1 MLFNDN
7 AEYKVSVSDKSVKE
21 VKIPAYYNGLP
32 VTEVA
37 DNAFISCA
45 SLERAEIPAT
55 VKRVGNNAFYN
66 CRALKRVVGMANV
79 TVIGNNA
86 FAMCAALENLIIPPK
101 VNSMGSYVIR
111 NVTNPVYVRSTKE
124 AFNALNANWNR
135 NSTAQI
141 IYGNDLVCD
150 PIYEEEGRIKGY
162 EITAAQNLM
171 ETEDYELL
179 CSYRHRE
186 CNGAECKDEECA
198 NQHTERYYPI
208 LEFAQ
213 NAFENSFFHSLTVK
227 YDEAHIPERFPVNIN
242 SKAFYVVMADSIDI
256 QVDITLNDDLN
267 DDSLYSEWEKG
278 KSVNVFAYSTITSI
292 TLPDSL
298 TDIPRYS
305 FAGCASLR
313 HINNSNSE
321 IAANTLS
328 DNITVIGD
336 NAFQECTALEVL
348 NIPATVEHIGD
359 NAFAFWGSWEAEQT
373 IKIDLYKAGEQWDKN
388 WKGSL
393 GTNASVQ
400 FNTMSVL
407 FERQEGEGGS
417 DGAEVTYGDPMPAA
431 TAPERIGYTFLG
443 YYTAPGGQGEQYY
456 DGDMASAQNWNIIT
470 DEVTTLYAHWSA
482 NVYTVLLSDG
492 VTVQAV
498 FGEAMPAAPK
508 PATEKGQRFE
518 GYYAPNGE
526 MYYDGNMVSA
536 HVWDIAE
543 DNVQLR
549 ATMTPIDY
557 KIVLNDNV
565 IVYARYGE
573 EMPPAPAPAHVPGRI
588 FTGYSYNGT
597 LYYNADMT
605 SAHVWDREHGARL
618 VFESVMSVLFER
630 QEGEG
635 GSDGAE
641 VTYGDPMPA
650 ATAPERIGYTF
661 LGYYTA
667 PGGQGEQ
674 YYDGDMASAQ
684 NWNIITDE
692 VTTLYAHWSANVYTV
707 LLSDGVTVQAVFGEA
722 MPAAPKP
729 ATEKGQRFEGY
740 YAPNGEMYYDG
751 NMVSA
756 HVWDIAED
764 NVQLRATMTPI
775 DYKIVLN
782 DNVIVY
788 ARYGE
793 EMPPAPAPAHVPGRI
808 FTGYSYNGTL
818 YYNADM
824 TSAHVWDLE
833 HGAQLVFE
841 SVELVTHITYDLDGG
856 VNASGNP
863 ETLKYSETVVLQAP
877 EKRGYCFDGWYL
889 NGKKVINLIEIDA
902 ENITLTARWIGR
914 FVQVY
919 QGDYRFNVSELPYV
933 IFELPESLRYNC
945 TVNIAADVQQV
956 YIYSPYKNKT
966 YNINIEI
973 ENRTTDFNLLLENV
987 TITAGTLEY
996 KQIPTISMESSNN
1009 SALNLYTYGN
1019 VVIRGATGYEEQY
1032 GKGYEGGV
1040 AVQCNTLCFRYAETL
1055 YIYGGDGGQ
1064 GYRDYESGNGGNA
1077 IVVERDLIMPSGH
1090 SIIIVGGS
1098 NFELQMSAIPI
1109 IIKSGNDIIFY

>member
-1 MLFNDN
+1 MNHFTKKNLFALLAGVCFLFALCAGLLFVSGERQGAAGTAGTAYAEEGTASALRFMLFNDN
-7 AEYKVSVSDKSVKE
+7 AEYKVSVADKSVKE

-32 VTEVA
+32 VTEVS

-101 VNSMGSYVIR
+101 VNSLGSYVIR

-141 IYGNDLVCD
+141 IYGNDLACD
-150 PIYEEEGRIKGY
+150 PIYEEDGSIKGY

-179 CSYRHRE
+179 CSYRYRE

-227 YDEAHIPERFPVNIN
+227 YDEAHIAERFPVNIN
-242 SKAFYVVMADSIDI
+242 SEAFYVVMADSIDI

-267 DDSLYSEWEKG
+267 DDTLYSEWEKG

-292 TLPDSL
+292 TLPESL
-298 TDIPRYS
+298 TDIPRYT

-348 NIPATVEHIGD
+348 NIPATVEHVGD
-359 NAFAFWGSWEAEQT
+359 NAFAFWGSGEAEQT
-373 IKIDLYKAGEQWDKN
+373 INIDLYKAGEQWDKN

-393 GTNASVQ
+393 GANASVQ

-456 DGDMASAQNWNIIT
+456 DGDMASTQNWNIIT

-482 NVYTVLLSDG
+482 NVYTVLLKDG

-508 PATEKGQRFE
+508 PATEKGYTFK
-518 GYYAPNGE
+518 GYYAPNGR
-526 MYYDGNMVSA
+526 MYYDENMASA

-549 ATMTPIDY
+549 ADMYHDIYQIT
-557 KIVLNDNV
+557 LNDDV
-565 IVYARYGE
+565 KVYLHYGD
-573 EMPPAPAPAHVPGRI
+573 EMPPAAAPAHVPGRI

-605 SAHVWDREHGARL
+605 SAHVWDREHDAR
-618 VFESVMSVLFER
+618 
-630 QEGEG
+630 
-635 GSDGAE
+635 
-641 VTYGDPMPA
+641 
-650 ATAPERIGYTF
+650 
-661 LGYYTA
+661 
-667 PGGQGEQ
+667 
-674 YYDGDMASAQ
+674 
-684 NWNIITDE
+684 
-692 VTTLYAHWSANVYTV
+692 
-707 LLSDGVTVQAVFGEA
+707 
-722 MPAAPKP
+722 
-729 ATEKGQRFEGY
+729 
-740 YAPNGEMYYDG
+740 
-751 NMVSA
+751 
-756 HVWDIAED
+756 
-764 NVQLRATMTPI
+764 
-775 DYKIVLN
+775 
-782 DNVIVY
+782 
-788 ARYGE
+788 
-793 EMPPAPAPAHVPGRI
+793 
-808 FTGYSYNGTL
+808 
-818 YYNADM
+818 
-824 TSAHVWDLE
+824 
-833 HGAQLVFE
+833 LVFE

-877 EKRGYCFDGWYL
+877 EKRDYCFDGWYL
-889 NGKKVINLIEIDA
+889 NGEKVTELIEIDA

-919 QGDYRFNVSELPYV
+919 QGDYLFNVSELPYV

-945 TVNIAADVQQV
+945 TFNIAADVQQV
-956 YIYSPYKNKT
+956 YIYSPHKNKT

>member
-1 MLFNDN
+1 MNHFTKKNLFALLAGVCFLFALCAGLLFVSGERQGAAGTAGTAYAEEGTASALRFMLFNDN
-7 AEYKVSVSDKSVKE
+7 AEYKVSVADKSVKE

-32 VTEVA
+32 VTEVS

-101 VNSMGSYVIR
+101 VNSLGSYVIR

-141 IYGNDLVCD
+141 IYGNDLACD
-150 PIYEEEGRIKGY
+150 PIYEEDGSIKGY

-179 CSYRHRE
+179 CSYRYRE

-227 YDEAHIPERFPVNIN
+227 YDEAHIAERFPVNIN
-242 SKAFYVVMADSIDI
+242 SEAFYVVMADSIDI

-267 DDSLYSEWEKG
+267 DDTLYSEWEKG

-298 TDIPRYS
+298 TDIPRYT

-348 NIPATVEHIGD
+348 NIPATVEHVGD
-359 NAFAFWGSWEAEQT
+359 NAFAFWGSGEAEQT
-373 IKIDLYKAGEQWDKN
+373 INIDLYKAGEQWDKN

-393 GTNASVQ
+393 GANASVQ

-443 YYTAPGGQGEQYY
+443 YYTEPNGQGEQYY

-482 NVYTVLLSDG
+482 NVYTVLLKDG

-508 PATEKGQRFE
+508 PATEKGYTFK
-518 GYYAPNGE
+518 GYYAPNGR
-526 MYYDGNMVSA
+526 MYYDENMASA

-549 ATMTPIDY
+549 ADMYHDIYQIT
-557 KIVLNDNV
+557 LNDDV
-565 IVYARYGE
+565 KVYLHYGD
-573 EMPPAPAPAHVPGRI
+573 EMPPAAAPAHVPGRI

-605 SAHVWDREHGARL
+605 SAHVWDREHDAR
-618 VFESVMSVLFER
+618 
-630 QEGEG
+630 
-635 GSDGAE
+635 
-641 VTYGDPMPA
+641 
-650 ATAPERIGYTF
+650 
-661 LGYYTA
+661 
-667 PGGQGEQ
+667 
-674 YYDGDMASAQ
+674 
-684 NWNIITDE
+684 
-692 VTTLYAHWSANVYTV
+692 
-707 LLSDGVTVQAVFGEA
+707 
-722 MPAAPKP
+722 
-729 ATEKGQRFEGY
+729 
-740 YAPNGEMYYDG
+740 
-751 NMVSA
+751 
-756 HVWDIAED
+756 
-764 NVQLRATMTPI
+764 
-775 DYKIVLN
+775 
-782 DNVIVY
+782 
-788 ARYGE
+788 
-793 EMPPAPAPAHVPGRI
+793 
-808 FTGYSYNGTL
+808 
-818 YYNADM
+818 
-824 TSAHVWDLE
+824 
-833 HGAQLVFE
+833 LVFE

-889 NGKKVINLIEIDA
+889 NGEKVTELIEIDA

-919 QGDYRFNVSELPYV
+919 QGDYLFNVSELPYV

-945 TVNIAADVQQV
+945 TFNIAADVQQV
-956 YIYSPYKNKT
+956 YIYSPHKNKT

>member
-1 MLFNDN
+1 MNHFTKKNLFALLAGVCFLFALCAGLLFVSGERHGAADAAYAEEGATSALRFMLFNDN
-7 AEYKVSVSDKSVKE
+7 TEYKVSVSDKSVKE

-45 SLERAEIPAT
+45 SLERAEIPKT
-55 VKRVGNNAFYN
+55 VARIGNNAFYN
-66 CRALKRVVGMANV
+66 CRALKRVVGMSGV
-79 TVIGNNA
+79 TIIGNNA
-86 FAMCAALENLIIPPK
+86 FAMCAALDNLIIPPK
-101 VNSMGSYVIR
+101 VEKLGSYVIR
-111 NVTNPVYVRSTKE
+111 NVANPVYVRSTKE

-135 NSTAQI
+135 NSSAQI

-150 PIYEEEGRIKGY
+150 PIYEEDGSVKGY

-179 CSYRHRE
+179 CSYRYRE
-186 CNGAECKDEECA
+186 CDGAECKDEECA

-208 LEFAQ
+208 LNIGNGAFASSKCKSL
-213 NAFENSFFHSLTVK
+213 NIRYDDEHIDYRGSINICSSAFMDMTAES
-227 YDEAHIPERFPVNIN
+227 VN
-242 SKAFYVVMADSIDI
+242 FYVNVTFLDDM
-256 QVDITLNDDLN
+256 NDDPT
-267 DDSLYSEWEKG
+267 YSEWEMG
-278 KSVNVFAYSTITSI
+278 TSTDVFAMSTITSV
-292 TLPDSL
+292 TLPDTL
-298 TDIPRYS
+298 TGITRGMFSRCSGLRYIYNTNTYI
-305 FAGCASLR
+305 G
-313 HINNSNSE
+313 
-321 IAANTLS
+321 ANTLS
-328 DNITVIGD
+328 NKITFIGD
-336 NAFQECTALEVL
+336 NAFENCTALEIL
-348 NIPATVEHIGD
+348 NIPASVEHVGD
-359 NAFAFWGSWEAEQT
+359 NAFEQWGSTETGQT
-373 IKIDLYKAGEQWDKN
+373 IKIDLYKPGEQWDMN

-393 GTNASVQ
+393 GANASVR

-417 DGAEVTYGDPMPAA
+417 DGVEVTYGEPMPAA
-431 TAPERIGYTFLG
+431 AAPERIGYTFLG
-443 YYTAPGGQGEQYY
+443 YYSAPKGQGEQYY
-456 DGDMASAQNWNIIT
+456 DGDMASVRSWDQADRATI
-470 DEVTTLYAHWSA
+470 LYAHWSA
-482 NVYTVLLSDG
+482 NVYTVLLKDG

-508 PATEKGQRFE
+508 PATEKGHDFG

-526 MYYDGNMVSA
+526 MYYDRNMASA

-543 DNVQLR
+543 DNVQLL
-549 ATMTPIDY
+549 ATITPIDY
-557 KIVLNDNV
+557 EIVLNDNL
-565 IVYARYGE
+565 IVYAHYGE
-573 EMPPAPAPAHVPGRI
+573 EMPPAAAPAHVPGRI

-605 SAHVWDREHGARL
+605 SAHVWDR
-618 VFESVMSVLFER
+618 
-630 QEGEG
+630 
-635 GSDGAE
+635 
-641 VTYGDPMPA
+641 
-650 ATAPERIGYTF
+650 
-661 LGYYTA
+661 
-667 PGGQGEQ
+667 
-674 YYDGDMASAQ
+674 
-684 NWNIITDE
+684 
-692 VTTLYAHWSANVYTV
+692 
-707 LLSDGVTVQAVFGEA
+707 
-722 MPAAPKP
+722 
-729 ATEKGQRFEGY
+729 
-740 YAPNGEMYYDG
+740 
-751 NMVSA
+751 
-756 HVWDIAED
+756 
-764 NVQLRATMTPI
+764 
-775 DYKIVLN
+775 
-782 DNVIVY
+782 
-788 ARYGE
+788 
-793 EMPPAPAPAHVPGRI
+793 
-808 FTGYSYNGTL
+808 
-818 YYNADM
+818 
-824 TSAHVWDLE
+824 E

-919 QGDYRFNVSELPYV
+919 QGDYLFNVSELPYV

-1040 AVQCNTLCFRYAETL
+1040 AVQCNTLCFRHAETL

>member
-1 MLFNDN
+1 MNHFTKKNLFALLAGVCFLFALCAGLLFVSGERQGAAGTAGTAYAEEGTASALRFMLFNDN
-7 AEYKVSVSDKSVKE
+7 AEYKVSVADKSVKE

-32 VTEVA
+32 VTHHS

-101 VNSMGSYVIR
+101 VNSLGSYVIR

-141 IYGNDLVCD
+141 IYGNDLACD
-150 PIYEEEGRIKGY
+150 PIYEEDGSIKGY

-179 CSYRHRE
+179 CSYRYRE

-227 YDEAHIPERFPVNIN
+227 YDEAHIAERFPVNIN
-242 SKAFYVVMADSIDI
+242 SEAFYVVMADSIDI

-267 DDSLYSEWEKG
+267 DDTLYSEWEKG

-298 TDIPRYS
+298 TDIPRYT

-348 NIPATVEHIGD
+348 NIPATVEHVGD
-359 NAFAFWGSWEAEQT
+359 NAFAFWGSGEAEQT
-373 IKIDLYKAGEQWDKN
+373 INIDLYKAGEQWDKN

-393 GTNASVQ
+393 GANASVQ

-443 YYTAPGGQGEQYY
+443 YYTEPNGQGEQYY

-482 NVYTVLLSDG
+482 NVYTVLLKDG

-508 PATEKGQRFE
+508 PATEKGYTFK
-518 GYYAPNGE
+518 GYYAPNGR
-526 MYYDGNMVSA
+526 MYYDENMASA

-549 ATMTPIDY
+549 ADMYHDIYQIT
-557 KIVLNDNV
+557 LNDDV
-565 IVYARYGE
+565 KVYLHYGD
-573 EMPPAPAPAHVPGRI
+573 EMPPAAAPAHVPGRI

-605 SAHVWDREHGARL
+605 SAHVWDREHDAR
-618 VFESVMSVLFER
+618 
-630 QEGEG
+630 
-635 GSDGAE
+635 
-641 VTYGDPMPA
+641 
-650 ATAPERIGYTF
+650 
-661 LGYYTA
+661 
-667 PGGQGEQ
+667 
-674 YYDGDMASAQ
+674 
-684 NWNIITDE
+684 
-692 VTTLYAHWSANVYTV
+692 
-707 LLSDGVTVQAVFGEA
+707 
-722 MPAAPKP
+722 
-729 ATEKGQRFEGY
+729 
-740 YAPNGEMYYDG
+740 
-751 NMVSA
+751 
-756 HVWDIAED
+756 
-764 NVQLRATMTPI
+764 
-775 DYKIVLN
+775 
-782 DNVIVY
+782 
-788 ARYGE
+788 
-793 EMPPAPAPAHVPGRI
+793 
-808 FTGYSYNGTL
+808 
-818 YYNADM
+818 
-824 TSAHVWDLE
+824 
-833 HGAQLVFE
+833 LVFE

-889 NGKKVINLIEIDA
+889 NGEKVTELIEIDA

-919 QGDYRFNVSELPYV
+919 QGDYLFNVSELPYV

-945 TVNIAADVQQV
+945 TFNIAADVQQV
-956 YIYSPYKNKT
+956 YIYSPHKNKT

>member
-1 MLFNDN
+1 MNHFTKKNLFALLAGVCFLFALCAGLLFVSGERQGAAGTAGTAYAEEGTASALRFMLFNDN
-7 AEYKVSVSDKSVKE
+7 AEYKVSVADKSVKE

-32 VTEVA
+32 VTEVS

-101 VNSMGSYVIR
+101 VNSLGSYVIR

-141 IYGNDLVCD
+141 IYGNDLACD
-150 PIYEEEGRIKGY
+150 PIYEEDGSIKGY

-179 CSYRHRE
+179 CSYRYRE

-227 YDEAHIPERFPVNIN
+227 YDEAHIAERFPVNIN
-242 SKAFYVVMADSIDI
+242 SEAFYVVMADSIDI

-267 DDSLYSEWEKG
+267 DDTLYSEWEKG

-298 TDIPRYS
+298 TDIPRYT

-348 NIPATVEHIGD
+348 NIPATVEHVGD
-359 NAFAFWGSWEAEQT
+359 NAFAFWGSGEAEQT
-373 IKIDLYKAGEQWDKN
+373 INIDLYKAGEQWDKN

-393 GTNASVQ
+393 GANASVQ

-443 YYTAPGGQGEQYY
+443 YYTEPNGQGEQYY

-482 NVYTVLLSDG
+482 NVYTVLLKDG

-508 PATEKGQRFE
+508 PATEKGYTFK
-518 GYYAPNGE
+518 GYYAPNGR
-526 MYYDGNMVSA
+526 MYYDENMASA

-549 ATMTPIDY
+549 ADMYHDIYQIT
-557 KIVLNDNV
+557 LNDDV
-565 IVYARYGE
+565 KVYLHYGD
-573 EMPPAPAPAHVPGRI
+573 EMPPAAAPAHVPGRI

-605 SAHVWDREHGARL
+605 SAHVWDREHDAR
-618 VFESVMSVLFER
+618 
-630 QEGEG
+630 
-635 GSDGAE
+635 
-641 VTYGDPMPA
+641 
-650 ATAPERIGYTF
+650 
-661 LGYYTA
+661 
-667 PGGQGEQ
+667 
-674 YYDGDMASAQ
+674 
-684 NWNIITDE
+684 
-692 VTTLYAHWSANVYTV
+692 
-707 LLSDGVTVQAVFGEA
+707 
-722 MPAAPKP
+722 
-729 ATEKGQRFEGY
+729 
-740 YAPNGEMYYDG
+740 
-751 NMVSA
+751 
-756 HVWDIAED
+756 
-764 NVQLRATMTPI
+764 
-775 DYKIVLN
+775 
-782 DNVIVY
+782 
-788 ARYGE
+788 
-793 EMPPAPAPAHVPGRI
+793 
-808 FTGYSYNGTL
+808 
-818 YYNADM
+818 
-824 TSAHVWDLE
+824 
-833 HGAQLVFE
+833 LVFE

-889 NGKKVINLIEIDA
+889 NGEKVTELIEIDA

-919 QGDYRFNVSELPYV
+919 QGDYLFNVSELPYV

-945 TVNIAADVQQV
+945 TFNIAADVQQV
-956 YIYSPYKNKT
+956 YIYSPHKNKT

-1090 SIIIVGGS
+1090 SIINVGGS

>member
-1 MLFNDN
+1 MNHFTKKNLFALLAGVCFLFALCAGLLFVSGERHGAADAAYAEEGTVSALRFMLFNDN

-32 VTEVA
+32 VTEVS

-101 VNSMGSYVIR
+101 VNSLGSYVIR

-141 IYGNDLVCD
+141 IYGNDLACD
-150 PIYEEEGRIKGY
+150 PIYEEDGSVKGY

-179 CSYRHRE
+179 CSYRYRE

-227 YDEAHIPERFPVNIN
+227 YDEAHIAERFPVNIN
-242 SKAFYVVMADSIDI
+242 SEAFYVVMADSIDI

-292 TLPDSL
+292 TLPESL
-298 TDIPRYS
+298 TDIPRYT

-321 IAANTLS
+321 IAVNTLS

-336 NAFQECTALEVL
+336 NAFQECTALEIL
-348 NIPATVEHIGD
+348 NIPASVEHVGD

-393 GTNASVQ
+393 GENASVQ

-456 DGDMASAQNWNIIT
+456 DGDMASTQNWNIIT

-482 NVYTVLLSDG
+482 NVYTVLLNDG

-508 PATEKGQRFE
+508 PATEKGYTFR
-518 GYYAPNGE
+518 GYYAPNGR
-526 MYYDGNMVSA
+526 MYYDRTMASA
-536 HVWDIAE
+536 HVWDVAE
-543 DNVQLR
+543 DNVKLSADMNR
-549 ATMTPIDY
+549 DIY
-557 KIVLNDNV
+557 RIILNDD
-565 IVYARYGE
+565 VYVEVGYGD
-573 EMPPAPAPAHVPGRI
+573 EMPAAPAPAHVRGRT

-605 SAHVWDREHGARL
+605 SAHVWDREH
-618 VFESVMSVLFER
+618 
-630 QEGEG
+630 
-635 GSDGAE
+635 D
-641 VTYGDPMPA
+641 
-650 ATAPERIGYTF
+650 
-661 LGYYTA
+661 
-667 PGGQGEQ
+667 
-674 YYDGDMASAQ
+674 
-684 NWNIITDE
+684 
-692 VTTLYAHWSANVYTV
+692 
-707 LLSDGVTVQAVFGEA
+707 
-722 MPAAPKP
+722 
-729 ATEKGQRFEGY
+729 
-740 YAPNGEMYYDG
+740 
-751 NMVSA
+751 
-756 HVWDIAED
+756 
-764 NVQLRATMTPI
+764 
-775 DYKIVLN
+775 
-782 DNVIVY
+782 
-788 ARYGE
+788 
-793 EMPPAPAPAHVPGRI
+793 
-808 FTGYSYNGTL
+808 
-818 YYNADM
+818 
-824 TSAHVWDLE
+824 
-833 HGAQLVFE
+833 AQLVFE

-889 NGKKVINLIEIDA
+889 NGKKVTELIEIDA

-919 QGDYRFNVSELPYV
+919 QGDYRFNVSKLPYV

-945 TVNIAADVQQV
+945 TFNIAADVQQV

>member
-1 MLFNDN
+1 MNHFTKKNLFALLAGVCFLFALCAGLLFVSGERQGAAGTAGTAYAEEGTASALRFMLFNDN
-7 AEYKVSVSDKSVKE
+7 AEYKVSVADKSVKE

-32 VTEVA
+32 VTEVS

-101 VNSMGSYVIR
+101 VNSLGSYVIR

-141 IYGNDLVCD
+141 IYGNDLACD
-150 PIYEEEGRIKGY
+150 PIYEEDGSIKGY

-179 CSYRHRE
+179 CSYRYRE

-227 YDEAHIPERFPVNIN
+227 YDEAHIAERFPVNIN
-242 SKAFYVVMADSIDI
+242 SEAFYVVMADSIDI

-267 DDSLYSEWEKG
+267 DDTLYSEWEKG

-292 TLPDSL
+292 TLPESL
-298 TDIPRYS
+298 TDIPRYT

-348 NIPATVEHIGD
+348 NIPATVEHVGD
-359 NAFAFWGSWEAEQT
+359 NAFAFWGSGEAEQT
-373 IKIDLYKAGEQWDKN
+373 INIDLYKAGEQWDKN

-393 GTNASVQ
+393 GANASVQ

-456 DGDMASAQNWNIIT
+456 DGDMASTQNWNIIT

-482 NVYTVLLSDG
+482 NVYTVLLKDG

-508 PATEKGQRFE
+508 PATEKGYTFK
-518 GYYAPNGE
+518 GYYAPNGR
-526 MYYDGNMVSA
+526 MYYDENMASA

-549 ATMTPIDY
+549 ADMYHDIYQIT
-557 KIVLNDNV
+557 LNDDV
-565 IVYARYGE
+565 KVYLHYGD
-573 EMPPAPAPAHVPGRI
+573 EMPPAAAPAHVPGRI

-605 SAHVWDREHGARL
+605 SAHVWDREHDAR
-618 VFESVMSVLFER
+618 
-630 QEGEG
+630 
-635 GSDGAE
+635 
-641 VTYGDPMPA
+641 
-650 ATAPERIGYTF
+650 
-661 LGYYTA
+661 
-667 PGGQGEQ
+667 
-674 YYDGDMASAQ
+674 
-684 NWNIITDE
+684 
-692 VTTLYAHWSANVYTV
+692 
-707 LLSDGVTVQAVFGEA
+707 
-722 MPAAPKP
+722 
-729 ATEKGQRFEGY
+729 
-740 YAPNGEMYYDG
+740 
-751 NMVSA
+751 
-756 HVWDIAED
+756 
-764 NVQLRATMTPI
+764 
-775 DYKIVLN
+775 
-782 DNVIVY
+782 
-788 ARYGE
+788 
-793 EMPPAPAPAHVPGRI
+793 
-808 FTGYSYNGTL
+808 
-818 YYNADM
+818 
-824 TSAHVWDLE
+824 
-833 HGAQLVFE
+833 LVFE

-889 NGKKVINLIEIDA
+889 NGEKVTELIEIDA

-919 QGDYRFNVSELPYV
+919 QGDYLFNVSELPYV

-945 TVNIAADVQQV
+945 TFNIAADVQQV
-956 YIYSPYKNKT
+956 YIYSPHKNKT

>member
-1 MLFNDN
+1 MNHFTKKNLFALLAGVCFLFALCAGLLFGSGERHGAADAAYAEEGATSALRFMLFNDN
-7 AEYKVSVSDKSVKE
+7 TEYKVSVSDKSVKE

-45 SLERAEIPAT
+45 SLERAEIPKT
-55 VKRVGNNAFYN
+55 VARIGNNAFYN
-66 CRALKRVVGMANV
+66 CRALKRVVGMSGV
-79 TVIGNNA
+79 TIIGNNA
-86 FAMCAALENLIIPPK
+86 FAMCAALDNLIIPPK
-101 VNSMGSYVIR
+101 VEKLGSYVIR
-111 NVTNPVYVRSTKE
+111 NVANPVYVRSTKE

-150 PIYEEEGRIKGY
+150 PIYEEDGSVKGY

-179 CSYRHRE
+179 CSYRYRE

-227 YDEAHIPERFPVNIN
+227 YDEAHIAERFPVNIN
-242 SKAFYVVMADSIDI
+242 SEAFYVVMADSIDI

-292 TLPDSL
+292 TLPESL
-298 TDIPRYS
+298 TDIPRYT

-482 NVYTVLLSDG
+482 NVYTVLLKDG

-618 VFESVMSVLFER
+618 VFESV
-630 QEGEG
+630 
-635 GSDGAE
+635 
-641 VTYGDPMPA
+641 
-650 ATAPERIGYTF
+650 
-661 LGYYTA
+661 
-667 PGGQGEQ
+667 
-674 YYDGDMASAQ
+674 
-684 NWNIITDE
+684 
-692 VTTLYAHWSANVYTV
+692 
-707 LLSDGVTVQAVFGEA
+707 
-722 MPAAPKP
+722 
-729 ATEKGQRFEGY
+729 
-740 YAPNGEMYYDG
+740 
-751 NMVSA
+751 
-756 HVWDIAED
+756 
-764 NVQLRATMTPI
+764 
-775 DYKIVLN
+775 
-782 DNVIVY
+782 
-788 ARYGE
+788 
-793 EMPPAPAPAHVPGRI
+793 
-808 FTGYSYNGTL
+808 
-818 YYNADM
+818 
-824 TSAHVWDLE
+824 
-833 HGAQLVFE
+833 
-841 SVELVTHITYDLDGG
+841 ELVTHITYDLDGG

-919 QGDYRFNVSELPYV
+919 QGDYRFNVSKLPYV

>member
-1 MLFNDN
+1 MNHFTKKNLFALLAGVCFLFALCAGLLFVSGERQGAAGTAGTAYAEEGTASALRFMLFNDN

-179 CSYRHRE
+179 CSYRYRE

-482 NVYTVLLSDG
+482 NVYTVLLKDG

-508 PATEKGQRFE
+508 PATEKGYTFR
-518 GYYAPNGE
+518 GYYAPNGR
-526 MYYDGNMVSA
+526 MYYDGKM
-536 HVWDIAE
+536 
-543 DNVQLR
+543 
-549 ATMTPIDY
+549 
-557 KIVLNDNV
+557 
-565 IVYARYGE
+565 
-573 EMPPAPAPAHVPGRI
+573 
-588 FTGYSYNGT
+588 
-597 LYYNADMT
+597 
-605 SAHVWDREHGARL
+605 
-618 VFESVMSVLFER
+618 ESVR
-630 QEGEG
+630 
-635 GSDGAE
+635 
-641 VTYGDPMPA
+641 
-650 ATAPERIGYTF
+650 
-661 LGYYTA
+661 
-667 PGGQGEQ
+667 
-674 YYDGDMASAQ
+674 
-684 NWNIITDE
+684 
-692 VTTLYAHWSANVYTV
+692 
-707 LLSDGVTVQAVFGEA
+707 
-722 MPAAPKP
+722 
-729 ATEKGQRFEGY
+729 
-740 YAPNGEMYYDG
+740 
-751 NMVSA
+751 
-756 HVWDIAED
+756 VWDIAED

-919 QGDYRFNVSELPYV
+919 QGDYRFNVSKLPYV

-945 TVNIAADVQQV
+945 TFNIAADVQQV